1 MGPKEEELNY
11 LIAEMKKHFK
21 LQEKGGVNEFLGIE
35 IWREDDGGIYLSQPQ
50 LIDSILS
57 DLKLEGINVKSRS
70 TPSLKTRIL
79 HKGEGGK
86 PFDNLF
92 HYHSILG

>member
-35 IWREDDGGIYLSQPQ
+35 I
-50 LIDSILS
+50 
-57 DLKLEGINVKSRS
+57 
-70 TPSLKTRIL
+70 
-79 HKGEGGK
+79 
-86 PFDNLF
+86 
-92 HYHSILG
+92 